1 MSRDDLQNRDNPR
14 ERVEAHHQ
22 AGEGVTRIPY
32 PIGIRTAVVARTTY
46 LTAHMV
52 RVTLTGEGLAG
63 FHSYHCDDHVKIV
76 FPDPDGTL
84 RLPVPN
90 DRQLLD
96 WPRPFPPTRSYTV
109 RRYDGT
115 HVDLDFVVHNSG
127 LASPWA
133 EALRP
138 GDKVAIAGPPG
149 GRAFP
154 YTHPHYVFAVDPTG
168 LPAAARWL
176 DEAPSHLSADVVV
189 EIDHPDESA
198 YPLATRA
205 NTKVHWIPRGALAT
219 HVLSLAVPPRTFL
232 FAAGEAD
239 ALRPLRPWPKADA
252 VIRGYWKRGEA
263 DHEDH

>member
-1 MSRDDLQNRDNPR
+1 MNRDNAR
-14 ERVEAHHQ
+14 ERVEEHHR
-22 AGEGVTRIPY
+22 AGAGVTRIGY
-32 PIGIRTAVVARTTY
+32 PIGIRTAVVGSTTY
-46 LTAHMV
+46 LTPHML

-76 FPDPDGTL
+76 FPDPDGTH
-84 RLPVPN
+84 RIPVAN
-90 DRQLLD
+90 DRQMLD
-96 WPRPFPPTRSYTV
+96 WPRPLPPTRSYTV

-115 HVDLDFVVHNSG
+115 RLELDFVVHNGG

-138 GDKVAIAGPPG
+138 GDEVAIAGPPG

-154 YTHPHYVFAVDPTG
+154 YTHAHYVFAVDPTG

-176 DEAPSHLSADVVV
+176 DEAPSHLPADVVV
-189 EIDHPDESA
+189 EIDHPDESG
-198 YPLATRA
+198 YPLAERPGV
-205 NTKVHWIPRGALAT
+205 KIHWVPRGTLADE
-219 HVLSLAVPPRTFL
+219 VLSLTVPPDTFL

-239 ALRPLRPWPKADA
+239 SLRPLRTWPKSHAT
-252 VIRGYWKRGEA
+252 IQGYWKQGEA